1 MYIEKRWDHGLVIK
15 SWTLNFFVNEKTDD
29 YVSKLIVTVSGVFD
43 EGIVA
48 KKTRHKDSRFKINIE
63 QK

>member
-1 MYIEKRWDHGLVIK
+1 MYIKKRWDHGLVIK

-29 YVSKLIVTVSGVFD
+29 YVSKLIVTVSGVFN

-48 KKTRHKDSRFKINIE
+48 KKNKT
-63 QK
+63 